1 MKLAVAVSN
10 GSTAET
16 ASHRGEQRTHSDTRG
31 QCGQLLH
38 PVLLPAFVTCI
49 VGVGRWVGG

>member
-1 MKLAVAVSN
+1 MKPAVDVST
-10 GSTAET
+10 GSKAET

-31 QCGQLLH
+31 
-38 PVLLPAFVTCI
+38 PAALTCF

>member
-16 ASHRGEQRTHSDTRG
+16 ASHRGEQRTHSDTRR

-38 PVLLPAFVTCI
+38 PVRLPAVVTCS